1 MYRSNVAIIPAR
13 SGSKRIPGKNIK
25 DFCGKPMIAYAI
37 EKALASG
44 VFDEVV
50 VSTDSETIADIAL
63 KSGASVPFLRPARL
77 SDDFS
82 GTSEVIAHA
91 IGEIAKT
98 RDIESACCI
107 YPCIPLMR
115 VEDLREGFRVFESG
129 KYDFVISATK
139 YSYSPFRAFVREGE
153 GLAMLYPEY
162 LNTRSQELAPVYH
175 DAAQFY
181 FGKAEAFL
189 EGRRIFGCGSAFVE
203 IPQKFVQDIDTPE
216 DWEAAVLKYEA
227 LRGWPK

>member
-1 MYRSNVAIIPAR
+1 
-13 SGSKRIPGKNIK
+13 
-25 DFCGKPMIAYAI
+25 MIAYAI

-44 VFDEVV
+44 IFDEVV
-50 VSTDSETIADIAL
+50 VSTDSKRIAEIAL

-91 IGEIAKT
+91 IGEISKT
-98 RDIESACCI
+98 CEIKSACCI
-107 YPCIPLMR
+107 YPCVPLMR
-115 VEDLREGFRVFESG
+115 IEDLKEGFRLFESG

-162 LNTRSQELAPVYH
+162 LDTRSQELAPVYH

-181 FGKAEAFL
+181 FGKPEAFL
-189 EGRRIFGCGSAFVE
+189 EGRRIFGSGSAFVE
-203 IPQKFVQDIDTPE
+203 IPQKYVQDIDTPE
-216 DWEAAVLKYEA
+216 DWEAAELKYEA
-227 LRGWPK
+227 IYPMPIATSPSL